1 MLFFCLAYQVIIK
14 LRFAECSYYVL
25 NIQQFD
31 IQTVAPRVGAWI
43 ETALMLNLPHPQA
56 VAPHAGAWIETV
68 SDSISL
74 KLNKRG
80 QRSQIEIQTGLLGN
94 IIVK

>member
-31 IQTVAPRVGAWI
+31 IQTVAPRVGAC
-43 ETALMLNLPHPQA
+43 
-56 VAPHAGAWIETV
+56 VGAWIETV